1 MVCVEDTTSAGDM
14 LAKKDVTWLSRTRR
28 QLEERCHGCPGHE
41 GSYKKDVMAVQDT
54 KAVVRKMS
62 WLSVTHKGSCCK
74 VVK

>member
-1 MVCVEDTTSAGDM
+1 MVVQDTKAVVRKMS
-14 LAKKDVTWLSRTRR
+14 
-28 QLEERCHGCPGHE
+28 HGCPGHE
-41 GSYKKDVMAVQDT
+41 GSCKKDVMAVQDT